1 LNLPYIF
8 YQEEVPKIEEK
19 YRHFIYTTIGA
30 LCLTLLFT
38 LIPVWQLIVI
48 PGIVAG
54 FFNKQLRYA
63 VLSGLT
69 GVTLS
74 WLIYMIVAFATR
86 NTFAILEQ
94 IGELMV
100 GSGFG
105 WLIFLIVL
113 ILGLIMGALG
123 GGIGYSI
130 SILLKPYIEQRMRK
144 PN

>member
-1 LNLPYIF
+1 MI
-8 YQEEVPKIEEK
+8 IAA
-19 YRHFIYTTIGA
+19 T
-30 LCLTLLFT
+30 CLTMLLT

-48 PGIVAG
+48 PGIVVG

-74 WLIYMIVAFATR
+74 WLIYMIVAIATR

-105 WLIFLIVL
+105 WLIFFIVL
-113 ILGLIMGALG
+113 IIGLIMGALG

-130 SILLKPYIEQRMRK
+130 SVLLKPYIDQRMRK

>member
-1 LNLPYIF
+1 VF
-8 YQEEVPKIEEK
+8 KIEKTYK
-19 YRHFIYTTIGA
+19 YFIYTTIGA
-30 LCLTLLFT
+30 LCLTMLLT

-54 FFNKQLRYA
+54 FFNKRLRYA

-69 GVTLS
+69 GVTIS
-74 WLIYMIVAFATR
+74 WLIYMISSLALR
-86 NTFAILEQ
+86 NTYTILEQ

-105 WLIFLIVL
+105 WLIFLL
-113 ILGLIMGALG
+113 ILIIGLLMGALG

-130 SILLKPYIEQRMRK
+130 SILLTPYLEQRIRK
-144 PN
+144 TDNSTN

>member
-1 LNLPYIF
+1 VF
-8 YQEEVPKIEEK
+8 KIEKTYK
-19 YRHFIYTTIGA
+19 YFIYTTIGA
-30 LCLTLLFT
+30 LCLTMLLT

-54 FFNKQLRYA
+54 FFNKRLRYA

-69 GVTLS
+69 GVTIS
-74 WLIYMIVAFATR
+74 WLIYMISSLALR
-86 NTFAILEQ
+86 NTYTILEQ

-105 WLIFLIVL
+105 WLIFLL
-113 ILGLIMGALG
+113 ILIIGLLMGALG

-130 SILLKPYIEQRMRK
+130 SILLTPYLEQRIRK
-144 PN
+144 TYNSTN

>member
-1 LNLPYIF
+1 VF
-8 YQEEVPKIEEK
+8 KIEKK
-19 YRHFIYTTIGA
+19 YKYFIYTTIGA
-30 LCLTLLFT
+30 LCLTMLLT

-54 FFNKQLRYA
+54 FFNKRLRYA

-69 GVTLS
+69 GVTIS
-74 WLIYMIVAFATR
+74 WLIYMISSLALR
-86 NTFAILEQ
+86 NTYTILEQ

-105 WLIFLIVL
+105 WLIFLL
-113 ILGLIMGALG
+113 ILIIGLLMGALG

-130 SILLKPYIEQRMRK
+130 SILLTPYLEQRIRK
-144 PN
+144 TDNSTN

>member
-1 LNLPYIF
+1 M
-8 YQEEVPKIEEK
+8 
-19 YRHFIYTTIGA
+19 
-30 LCLTLLFT
+30 LFT

-69 GVTLS
+69 GITIS
-74 WLIYMIVAFATR
+74 WLIYMTISLVMR
-86 NTFAILEQ
+86 NSYAILEQ
-94 IGELMV
+94 IGELIV

-105 WLIFLIVL
+105 WLIFLI
-113 ILGLIMGALG
+113 ILMIGLIMGALG

-130 SILLKPYIEQRMRK
+130 SILLKPYIEQKIRK
-144 PN
+144 TGN

>member
-1 LNLPYIF
+1 MS
-8 YQEEVPKIEEK
+8 KIEKK
-19 YRHFIYTTIGA
+19 YKHFIYTTVGA
-30 LCLTLLFT
+30 LCLTMLFT

-69 GVTLS
+69 GVTIS
-74 WLIYMIVAFATR
+74 WLIYMIASLALR
-86 NTFAILEQ
+86 NTYAILEQ

-105 WLIFLIVL
+105 WLIFLL
-113 ILGLIMGALG
+113 ILIIGLIMGALG

-130 SILLKPYIEQRMRK
+130 SIFLKPYLEQRIRK
-144 PN
+144 TDNLTN